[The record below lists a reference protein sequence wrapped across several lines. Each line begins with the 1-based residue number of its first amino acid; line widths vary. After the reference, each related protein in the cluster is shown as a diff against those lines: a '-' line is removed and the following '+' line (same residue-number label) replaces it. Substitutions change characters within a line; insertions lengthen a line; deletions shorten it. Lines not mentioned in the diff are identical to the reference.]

1 MGQNK
6 QRKPRVKSEK
16 DKKEIYGVTVGMTPY
31 KPVPKFK
38 GVCSACEELGH

>member
-6 QRKPRVKSEK
+6 QRKPSVKSEK
-16 DKKEIYGVTVGMTPY
+16 DKKEIYGVTVGITPY

-38 GVCSACEELGH
+38 GVCPAC